1 MIGPKCQVGPKY
13 KSWQSILF
21 RQKSQNNF
29 ESKFD
34 LAVKTHTLSKGSHQ
48 KIKSAYF
55 GYLSKKRR
63 GGGAHQK
70 SQIIKLLDLGI

>member
-34 LAVKTHTLSKGSHQ
+34 LDVKTHTLSKGSHQ
-48 KIKSAYF
+48 
-55 GYLSKKRR
+55 
-63 GGGAHQK
+63 
-70 SQIIKLLDLGI
+70 